1 MQRSRRSAYTFFP
14 LAHSSSAFRSGAAVA
29 ARGFAR
35 RWFRATLRP
44 RRRKKRS
51 SATTYVRVSRPWIY
65 ACSSSLRSHAVHV
78 PVACEHLLNTR
89 SPCLPLGGRMR
100 RRPAGWASQWVPLY
114 GHAAVTRAGEVEE
127 PTQPTAHRPEIAVR
141 CPETRGVPGER
152 KIRRAQSAGTVR
164 AGVEVSRSPY
174 RNSPAR
180 FDATQGCSSFTANCV
195 KGSTE
200 SLTRR
205 ERLDAV
211 KARVEAKRS
220 QYGGSSSSDDEED
233 VTWRENSKESKA
245 YQEPNNMVRRAGAVT
260 PLTVTT
266 TFQGPAAPVQ
276 PSPQDS
282 GVSSQSVAS
291 SPSLGRA
298 PTPPPR
304 RTPSRA
310 LTRESS
316 LLASKPRRHSASFE
330 QWRMEDSGIGSERKD
345 SSSFYS
351 YADLTP
357 AHGVKARVRGP
368 AYSYTDQAPVRPDSA
383 GAYMS
388 DPQRTDMRF
397 FGLAP
402 GHRRASISAESRIR
416 EVFPPPV
423 PRQRP
428 VTGNTSSLEAARRRL
443 DDVIQRERDR
453 RSSANLETALNELE
467 EIYNSLRLNED
478 EDLLFRAERRDLPT
492 KFQLNRPGADTVLPE
507 VAYPLKRSCS
517 DDMSFIT
524 GLRQRA
530 PSFRRSAIPDKVA
543 DDLANRRLAQ
553 PQPPARNGAHT
564 PPPRKDVSYMLCS
577 AAFTPSLHVHPALMD
592 VSLAGEPD
600 IEKDDMCYRN
610 YTQADALRVPPPHP
624 PFGIPLVP
632 TQGTA
637 CDYIRARPP
646 DAPRPLT
653 RPKVHPDLVRD
664 DMAFRNLR
672 KDPAVSL
679 AARRATRAL
688 SVSVGFKSTSPSDK
702 QHDKSQ
708 SMTSIMEAL
717 QKESQ
722 RWKRLDEGV
731 THAPSSS
738 PGANN
743 HVPNNGPDW
752 SAARQRGKIVPM
764 EDCQLDA
771 LLASLTPPPV
781 PTPGERR
788 LRTGVRIP
796 A

>member
-1 MQRSRRSAYTFFP
+1 MRPIIIPVTTGPPSPPSTPAMPSQQGAECVAGRQGGPANGSRCTAMPRSLVQAKSRSLPNRQPIDPRSLFAALRREESQENGKADGRKRRD
-14 LAHSSSAFRSGAAVA
+14 SSVDE
-29 ARGFAR
+29 
-35 RWFRATLRP
+35 
-44 RRRKKRS
+44 S
-51 SATTYVRVSRPWIY
+51 SISSDTS
-65 ACSSSLRSHAVHV
+65 CSSL
-78 PVACEHLLNTR
+78 EF
-89 SPCLPLGGRMR
+89 
-100 RRPAGWASQWVPLY
+100 
-114 GHAAVTRAGEVEE
+114 
-127 PTQPTAHRPEIAVR
+127 HRPH
-141 CPETRGVPGER
+141 
-152 KIRRAQSAGTVR
+152 S

-180 FDATQGCSSFTANCV
+180 LDATPGCSSFAASCV

-220 QYGGSSSSDDEED
+220 QYGGSSSSDDDED
-233 VTWRENSKESKA
+233 VTWRENGKVTRPRRRSRESSAPPRPLVPAWQESKA
-245 YQEPNNMVRRAGAVT
+245 YQEPNMVRRAGAVT

-316 LLASKPRRHSASFE
+316 LLAAKPRRHSASFD

-368 AYSYTDQAPVRPDSA
+368 AYSYTDQAPLRPDSA

-402 GHRRASISAESRIR
+402 GHRRASISAEVLDLTPRSDTPPRR
-416 EVFPPPV
+416 PRPLSMVVEKTRSVPPPV

-600 IEKDDMCYRN
+600 IEKDDMSYRN
-610 YTQADALRVPPPHP
+610 YTQADALRVPPPQP

-632 TQGTA
+632 TQGTT

-688 SVSVGFKSTSPSDK
+688 SVSVGSKATSPSDK

-731 THAPSSS
+731 THAPSSA
-738 PGANN
+738 PGTNN
-743 HVPNNGPDW
+743 HVSHNGPDW
-752 SAARQRGKIVPM
+752 STARQRGKIVPM

>member
-1 MQRSRRSAYTFFP
+1 MPRQVVQAKSRSLPARQPIDPRSLFAALRREESRENGKADGRKRGD
-14 LAHSSSAFRSGAAVA
+14 SSVDE
-29 ARGFAR
+29 
-35 RWFRATLRP
+35 
-44 RRRKKRS
+44 S
-51 SATTYVRVSRPWIY
+51 SISSDTS
-65 ACSSSLRSHAVHV
+65 CSSL
-78 PVACEHLLNTR
+78 EF
-89 SPCLPLGGRMR
+89 
-100 RRPAGWASQWVPLY
+100 
-114 GHAAVTRAGEVEE
+114 
-127 PTQPTAHRPEIAVR
+127 HRPH
-141 CPETRGVPGER
+141 
-152 KIRRAQSAGTVR
+152 S
-164 AGVEVSRSPY
+164 AGVEAPRSPY

-180 FDATQGCSSFTANCV
+180 LDAPGCSSFSTNCI

-205 ERLDAV
+205 ERLEAV
-211 KARVEAKRS
+211 KARVEAKRN
-220 QYGGSSSSDDEED
+220 QYGGTSSSDEDED
-233 VTWRENSKESKA
+233 VTWRENGKVTKARRKSRESSAPPRPLVPAWQESKA
-245 YQEPNNMVRRAGAVT
+245 YQEPNMVRRGGAVT

-316 LLASKPRRHSASFE
+316 LGLVAKPRRHSASFD
-330 QWRMEDSGIGSERKD
+330 QWRLEDSGVGSERKD
-345 SSSFYS
+345 SFYS

-357 AHGVKARVRGP
+357 AHGIKARVRGP
-368 AYSYTDQAPVRPDSA
+368 AYCYTDQAPPRPDSA

-402 GHRRASISAESRIR
+402 GHRRASISAEVLDLTPRTDTPPRRPRPLSMVVEKTRD
-416 EVFPPPV
+416 VPPPV

-428 VTGNTSSLEAARRRL
+428 VAGSTNSLEAARRRL

-467 EIYNSLRLNED
+467 EIYKSLRLNED

-492 KFQLNRPGADTVLPE
+492 KFQLNRPGADTVLPD

-517 DDMSFIT
+517 DDMSFISS
-524 GLRQRA
+524 LRQRA

-543 DDLANRRLAQ
+543 DDLAYRRLVQ
-553 PQPPARNGAHT
+553 PQPPPRNGAHT
-564 PPPRKDVSYMLCS
+564 PPPRKDVSYLLCS
-577 AAFTPSLHVHPALMD
+577 AAFTPSLHVDPALAD
-592 VSLAGEPD
+592 LSLAGEPD
-600 IEKDDMCYRN
+600 IEKDDMSYRS
-610 YTQADALRVPPPHP
+610 YTQADGARVSAPQP

-637 CDYIRARPP
+637 CDYIRARPS

-679 AARRATRAL
+679 AARRSTRAL
-688 SVSVGFKSTSPSDK
+688 SVSVGSKAISPSNK
-702 QHDKSQ
+702 QQHDKSQ

-731 THAPSSS
+731 PTPTSAPGS
-738 PGANN
+738 N
-743 HVPNNGPDW
+743 HRAANGPDW
-752 SAARQRGKIVPM
+752 RAASQRGKIVPM

-781 PTPGERR
+781 STPGERR
-788 LRTGVRIP
+788 LTAGVRIP

>member
-1 MQRSRRSAYTFFP
+1 
-14 LAHSSSAFRSGAAVA
+14 
-29 ARGFAR
+29 
-35 RWFRATLRP
+35 
-44 RRRKKRS
+44 
-51 SATTYVRVSRPWIY
+51 
-65 ACSSSLRSHAVHV
+65 
-78 PVACEHLLNTR
+78 
-89 SPCLPLGGRMR
+89 
-100 RRPAGWASQWVPLY
+100 
-114 GHAAVTRAGEVEE
+114 
-127 PTQPTAHRPEIAVR
+127 
-141 CPETRGVPGER
+141 
-152 KIRRAQSAGTVR
+152 
-164 AGVEVSRSPY
+164 
-174 RNSPAR
+174 
-180 FDATQGCSSFTANCV
+180 
-195 KGSTE
+195 
-200 SLTRR
+200 
-205 ERLDAV
+205 
-211 KARVEAKRS
+211 
-220 QYGGSSSSDDEED
+220 
-233 VTWRENSKESKA
+233 
-245 YQEPNNMVRRAGAVT
+245 MVRRAGAVT

>member
-1 MQRSRRSAYTFFP
+1 M
-14 LAHSSSAFRSGAAVA
+14 L
-29 ARGFAR
+29 
-35 RWFRATLRP
+35 
-44 RRRKKRS
+44 
-51 SATTYVRVSRPWIY
+51 
-65 ACSSSLRSHAVHV
+65 C
-78 PVACEHLLNTR
+78 
-89 SPCLPLGGRMR
+89 
-100 RRPAGWASQWVPLY
+100 RPAGWASQWVPLY
-114 GHAAVTRAGEVEE
+114 GRATVTRAGEVEE
-127 PTQPTAHRPEIAVR
+127 LPNRQPIDPRSLFAALRREESQENGKADGRKRRDSSVDESSISSDTSCSSLEFHRPH
-141 CPETRGVPGER
+141 
-152 KIRRAQSAGTVR
+152 S
-164 AGVEVSRSPY
+164 AGVEASRSPY

-180 FDATQGCSSFTANCV
+180 LDATAGCSGFTASCV

-220 QYGGSSSSDDEED
+220 QYGGSSSSDDDED
-233 VTWRENSKESKA
+233 VTWRENGKVTKARRRSRESSAPPRPVVPAWQESKA

-310 LTRESS
+310 ITRESS
-316 LLASKPRRHSASFE
+316 LLAAKPRRHSASFD

-345 SSSFYS
+345 SSFYS

-368 AYSYTDQAPVRPDSA
+368 AYSYTDQAPLRPDSA

-402 GHRRASISAESRIR
+402 GHRRASISAEVLDLTPRSDTPPRR
-416 EVFPPPV
+416 PRPLSMVVEKTRSVPPPV

-492 KFQLNRPGADTVLPE
+492 KWPMTSPIAVWPS
-507 VAYPLKRSCS
+507 RS
-517 DDMSFIT
+517 
-524 GLRQRA
+524 L
-530 PSFRRSAIPDKVA
+530 
-543 DDLANRRLAQ
+543 
-553 PQPPARNGAHT
+553 PARNGAHT

-610 YTQADALRVPPPHP
+610 YTQADALRVPPPQP

-632 TQGTA
+632 TQGTT

-679 AARRATRAL
+679 AARRSTRAL
-688 SVSVGFKSTSPSDK
+688 SVSVASKATSPSDK
-702 QHDKSQ
+702 QQDKSQ

-731 THAPSSS
+731 THAPNSA
-738 PGANN
+738 PGTHN
-743 HVPNNGPDW
+743 HVSNNGPDW